1 MKILM
6 HLISGQNSQVYIAHK
21 LYKPDVNVLFYTPA
35 SEKNL
40 IPLKVALKESKL
52 IEEVKIHA
60 FEYAKIKSTIAEIIK
75 KHEPGKHDIILNFT
89 GGTKIQSV
97 AMYENGRDSGLKMAY
112 VNSEQHNIL
121 ELGDRFPVKYS
132 TLDIPINPV
141 DYLQVNGQ
149 KVKDEKE
156 AVSPNS
162 KELVRVLSTRFNH
175 FSKFLLEFAS
185 KEPLRHS
192 YHLSKEVTKG
202 EIAGSQYNFKQNSFY
217 LKLVLNGEVLFE
229 ADEKPGRLLVEDV
242 TGKWLEKAVYKSICK
257 SELFA
262 EVNMNLKIEYKSK
275 EYKNEFDILAMK
287 GTDLCL
293 FECKSGKVKAADI
306 DQLVALRAMLGRF
319 TRLFVVTWFKP
330 GSVML
335 ERLADNNI
343 TPLSFP
349 NLTMELKEISIYNPN
364 I

>member
-40 IPLKVALKESKL
+40 IPLKVSLKESKL

-60 FEYAKIKSTIAEIIK
+60 FEYSKIKSTFAEIIK
-75 KHEPGKHDIILNFT
+75 KHEPAKNEIVLNFT

-121 ELGDRFPVKYS
+121 ELGGRFPVKYS

-149 KVKDEKE
+149 KVKDEVE

-162 KELVRVLSTRFNH
+162 KKLVGVLSSEFKH
-175 FSKFLLEFAS
+175 FSRFLLEFAS
-185 KEPLRHS
+185 KEPLKHNFP
-192 YHLSKEVTKG
+192 LNKEVNAG
-202 EIAGSQYNFKQNSFY
+202 EIAGSKYKFNQSGFY
-217 LKLVLNGEVLFE
+217 LKLVLNGKVLFE
-229 ADEKPGRLLVEDV
+229 VEEKPGRLLVEDV
-242 TGKWLEKAVYKSICK
+242 TGKWLEKAVYKRIRE
-257 SELFA
+257 SELFS
-262 EVNMNLKIEYKSK
+262 EVTMNLKIEYKSK

-319 TRLFVVTWFKP
+319 TRLFVVTWLKP
-330 GSVML
+330 SSVML

>member
-35 SEKNL
+35 SERNL
-40 IPLKVALKESKL
+40 APLKIALKDSKL
-52 IEEVKIHA
+52 TEEVRIHA
-60 FEYAKIKSTIAEIIK
+60 FEYSRIKSVIADAIK
-75 KHEPGKHDIILNFT
+75 KHDPGNHEIILNFT

-97 AMYENGRDSGLKMAY
+97 AMYENGLASGLKMAY

-121 ELGDRFPVKYS
+121 ELGGSIPVKHS
-132 TLDIPINPV
+132 TLDIAINPV

-162 KELVRVLSTRFNH
+162 KELVRVLSTTFNH

-185 KEPLRHS
+185 KEPLRHNFPL
-192 YHLSKEVTKG
+192 HKEVNAG
-202 EIAGSQYNFKQNSFY
+202 EIAGSGYKFTSQSFY
-217 LKLVLNGEVLFE
+217 LKLMFKGNILFE
-229 ADEKPGRLLVEDV
+229 MEEKPGRLLVEDV
-242 TGKWLEKAVYKSICK
+242 TGKWLEKAVYKSICE
-257 SELFA
+257 SGLFA

-287 GTDLCL
+287 GTDLCI
-293 FECKSGKVKAADI
+293 FECKSGKVKASDI
-306 DQLVALRAMLGRF
+306 DQLVALRSMLGRF

-330 GSVML
+330 GTTML

-349 NLTMELKEISIYNPN
+349 NLKMELKEISIYNPN